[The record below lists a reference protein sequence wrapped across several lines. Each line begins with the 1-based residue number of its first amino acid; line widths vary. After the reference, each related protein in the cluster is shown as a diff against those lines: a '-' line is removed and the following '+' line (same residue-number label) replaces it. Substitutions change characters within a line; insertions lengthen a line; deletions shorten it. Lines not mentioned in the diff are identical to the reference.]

1 VLGATTVLFYD
12 DFTEALEIW
21 SFEEGLAGFADGVVT
36 LIDRGPGNCCA
47 IFWRAEPLALDQAV
61 VVRFSYDPGAWFGVS
76 VDTGFDNFGTDT
88 YRRWGFSVEVPW
100 REESVIFDV
109 VEGTEDLFTSALDIE
124 LVAGRDYLAVL
135 APRSDGMFQMWLADP
150 IDPETTA
157 TYIQEFGVD
166 WLSPEWQFSF
176 GVGQEVVR
184 VDEFWAVSID
194 G

>member
-36 LIDRGPGNCCA
+36 LIDRGPGNCC
-47 IFWRAEPLALDQAV
+47 
-61 VVRFSYDPGAWFGVS
+61 YDPGAWFGVS

-100 REESVIFDV
+100 REESVILDV
-109 VEGTEDLFTSALDIE
+109 VEGTEDLFTTALDIE